1 MKKLI
6 LALAVM
12 GFSAKAFGY
21 GAAGCGV
28 GSMIFEGKNE
38 WYEQVLA
45 ATTNG
50 TLANQ
55 TFGITFGTL
64 NCDANAINA
73 NAEKANVFVAANK
86 ISVMNELA
94 KGEGETVNV
103 LAQIFSCSSSAVFA
117 DTIKSNYELVVT
129 ESDLSAAEMVENM
142 DLVLRTNNACP
153 GLG

>member
-1 MKKLI
+1 MKRLM
-6 LALAVM
+6 LVLLVF

-28 GSMIFEGKNE
+28 GSLIFEGKNE

-45 ATTNG
+45 ATTNA
-50 TLANQ
+50 TLGNQ

-73 NAEKANVFVAANK
+73 KVEKANVFVAANK

-94 KGEGETVNV
+94 KGEGETVTV
-103 LAQIFSCSSSAVFA
+103 LAQMFSCQTPAVFA
-117 DTIKSNYELVVT
+117 DTIKSNYELIIT
-129 ESDLSAAEMVENM
+129 DTNMSAAEIVENM
-142 DLVLRTNNACP
+142 DLVIKSNHACP